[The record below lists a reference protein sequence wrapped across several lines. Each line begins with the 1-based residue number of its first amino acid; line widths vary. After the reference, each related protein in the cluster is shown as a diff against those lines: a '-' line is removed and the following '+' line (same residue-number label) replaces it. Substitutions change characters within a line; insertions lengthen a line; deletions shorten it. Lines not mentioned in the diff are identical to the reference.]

1 MAAALLGGTVAG
13 AIIFRS
19 IYTVPMNM
27 VLSDTPEFALTAN
40 GTDLTA
46 LDWGTFHYGEIK
58 TISANITY
66 RGATQFPPGNQTEV
80 SWNVT
85 NLPSGWKFNV
95 SIGYPNAWAYD
106 WPENTMLFWTADNVQ
121 VGLSLTEVQGVPLQ
135 PEAFSFNINSYHV
148 IT

>member
-58 TISANITY
+58 TISANIAYKTTGSFLGINRCVSPHGCAKLY
-66 RGATQFPPGNQTEV
+66 FHNNPIEAIDIDTEDDFRLAEIILQK
-80 SWNVT
+80 
-85 NLPSGWKFNV
+85 NL
-95 SIGYPNAWAYD
+95 YD
-106 WPENTMLFWTADNVQ
+106 FGTPICA
-121 VGLSLTEVQGVPLQ
+121 
-135 PEAFSFNINSYHV
+135 
-148 IT
+148 